1 MINDHRVLIKVISFF
16 QNVTLNKD
24 IFLLRTFS
32 ACVVGNVTYMK
43 ISRRIELRTLKKI
56 LEFSLTNGPQKKT
69 NMATNCKM
77 SYSRFIPLL
86 NIMEILGLLDVVK
99 STGNYIVITDIGKIV
114 LEKLQK
120 NQMVD

>member
-1 MINDHRVLIKVISFF
+1 M
-16 QNVTLNKD
+16 
-24 IFLLRTFS
+24 
-32 ACVVGNVTYMK
+32 VGNVTYMK

-56 LEFSLTNGPQKKT
+56 LEFSSMHGPQKKT